1 MAQPLANKYRP
12 KTFADVSEQ
21 DEIKVIIENQIKN
34 NDLRSAY
41 LFCGGAGTGKTTCAR
56 IVANLINNG
65 EGEPV
70 ELDAASNNSVD
81 DVRSIINDTKFKSL
95 TSKYKI
101 YIIDECH
108 SLSNAA
114 WQAML
119 KLLEETPIGV
129 LFIFCTTDPQK
140 IPGTILSRVQR
151 FNFHRISK
159 DGIVSRLKY
168 IIDKENSDICM
179 TEGGSRDAVADDEWA
194 IREGI
199 HIITY
204 EEEAVDYIAKQAQG
218 GMRDAITTLD
228 KCLSYSKNLTLSNV
242 VEVLSAGVTPYDLY
256 DFTKLLL
263 NKDSKNALA
272 MVDKFFMSGMDMNLF
287 LSMYFEFLLNL
298 QKYLVL
304 QDKSVS
310 NLPDDILEDCNVT
323 MGSSVRIYCQKL
335 YILLNSPKVNV
346 KNLLEAWVIERCI

>member
-56 IVANLINNG
+56 IVANLINDG

-119 KLLEETPIGV
+119 KLLEETPTGV

-151 FNFHRISK
+151 FNFHRISTH
-159 DGIVSRLKY
+159 GIINRLNF
-168 IIDKENSDICM
+168 IIEQENKQVDSNNL
-179 TEGGSRDAVADDEWA
+179 
-194 IREGI
+194 
-199 HIITY
+199 ITY
-204 EEEAVDYIAKQAQG
+204 DNQAIEYIAKQAQG

-228 KCLSYSKNLTLSNV
+228 KCLSFSKNLTLSNV
-242 VEVLSAGVTPYDLY
+242 VKVLSAGVTPYDLY

-323 MGSSVRIYCQKL
+323 MGSSVRVYCQKL

>member
-119 KLLEETPIGV
+119 KLLEETPTGV

-151 FNFHRISK
+151 FNFHRISTR
-159 DGIVSRLKY
+159 G
-168 IIDKENSDICM
+168 IIDRLNFIIEQENNENYYNKGDWQLNDVEADMKFYENS
-179 TEGGSRDAVADDEWA
+179 V
-194 IREGI
+194 IRFEK
-199 HIITY
+199 
-204 EEEAVDYIAKQAQG
+204 EALEYIAKQAQG

-228 KCLSYSKNLTLSNV
+228 KCLSYSKNLTLPNV
-242 VEVLSAGVTPYDLY
+242 VKVLSAGVTPYDLY

-287 LSMYFEFLLNL
+287 LTMYFEFLLNL

-323 MGSSVRIYCQKL
+323 MSSSVRTYCQKL
-335 YILLNSPKVNV
+335 YVLLNSPKVNV